1 MCIMEKILCLIVF
14 MLSCFTIHA
23 QSQNQQEEIKA
34 LVQRVD
40 SLEHELSYLKLSYEL
55 NTLYTDMTML
65 TSQVEIKL
73 SDIKMDIY
81 HRNFNPQFVDMYQR
95 YYESCQ
101 GQKQAF
107 SKNIEATK
115 ELFFLKVMTHSYS
128 ETELSVLN
136 ASYERID
143 KVFESLETTI
153 DYFKA
158 IADVY
163 AKDL

>member
-1 MCIMEKILCLIVF
+1 MFI
-14 MLSCFTIHA
+14 
-23 QSQNQQEEIKA
+23 N
-34 LVQRVD
+34 
-40 SLEHELSYLKLSYEL
+40 EL
-55 NTLYTDMTML
+55 N
-65 TSQVEIKL
+65 IK
-73 SDIKMDIY
+73 SIDIQMNIVNREFY
-81 HRNFNPQFVDMYQR
+81 PAYSDMYQR
-95 YYESCQ
+95 YYEACQ
-101 GQKQAF
+101 DQKQAF

-143 KVFESLETTI
+143 TVFESLETTI

-163 AKDL
+163 AKGL